1 MFESVRIAVEP
12 LLDQGERL
20 LEGAAV
26 SLVPGVPQ
34 PPHELRAPRRP
45 SEPARKLGG
54 PIGFLARAAAVVN
67 PLTAA
72 AEGVEDRVT
81 GALNGSLLHGEGLS
95 GSWQSA
101 AGRLVIRLYD
111 DSGTASGLLALTDRR
126 LLMVVDQAPI
136 WQLFA
141 SKHVVQW
148 SAARTEL
155 VEFRRNAKGTRQR
168 GRVDLV
174 FRDGS
179 WVGITAANPANAD
192 LLVAA
197 FSG

>member
-1 MFESVRIAVEP
+1 MFESVRMAVEP
-12 LLDQGERL
+12 FLDEGERL

-26 SLVPGVPQ
+26 SLLPGVPQ

-45 SEPARKLGG
+45 TAAAGRPAG
-54 PIGFLARAAAVVN
+54 PIGFLARVGAVVN
-67 PLTAA
+67 PLSTA

-81 GALNGSLLHGEGLS
+81 GALNGALHGEGLS
-95 GSWQSA
+95 GGWQSA

-126 LLMVVDQAPI
+126 VLMVVDQAPI
-136 WQLFA
+136 WQLFS

-155 VEFRRNAKGTRQR
+155 AEFRRNAKGTRRR

-179 WVGITAANPANAD
+179 WVGVNTANPANAD
-192 LLVAA
+192 LLVTA